1 MFNQN
6 NNGFQK
12 SLYIFLS
19 SLLGMLL
26 FLIIHRL
33 VVFCLLILQSSGNKV
48 FTLNMPYLEFLAWD
62 YFSLLLTLLAG
73 AWYGIWVGS
82 YWYEKVYNEGS
93 HLGLVGHITENYWPK
108 TTSYKDIKSKISE
121 VKKTIHTELWQLE
134 DLNKTLNSELSS
146 RKKPLARKK
155 VIKRKTLKK
164 TGA

>member
-1 MFNQN
+1 MLKQN

-33 VVFCLLILQSSGNKV
+33 AVFCLLMLQSSGNKL

-62 YFSLLLTLLAG
+62 YFSLLLTLLGG

-82 YWYEKVYNEGS
+82 YWYEKVYNECS
-93 HLGLVGHITENYWPK
+93 HLGLVSHISENYWPK
-108 TTSYKDIKSKISE
+108 TTSYSDVKSKISE
-121 VKKTIHTELWQLE
+121 VKKTIHAELWQLE
-134 DLNKTLNSELSS
+134 DLNKTLSKEFAA
-146 RKKPLARKK
+146 RKKPEAKK
-155 VIKRKTLKK
+155 KIVKRRTLKK
-164 TGA
+164 TAA